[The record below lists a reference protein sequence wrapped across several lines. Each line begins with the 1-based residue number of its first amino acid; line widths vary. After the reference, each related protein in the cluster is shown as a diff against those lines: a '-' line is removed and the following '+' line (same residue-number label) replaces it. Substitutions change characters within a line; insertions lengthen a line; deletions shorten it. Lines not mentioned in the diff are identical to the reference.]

1 MLIQVYSSYLRL
13 KTLQVAYNFQFPLM
27 KKLKMNTCQLTFS
40 GYNLLTFTGF
50 KWGDPES
57 KVAGAPTYPLTK
69 TYSLS
74 LKLGF

>member
-1 MLIQVYSSYLRL
+1 
-13 KTLQVAYNFQFPLM
+13 
-27 KKLKMNTCQLTFS
+27 MNTCQLTFS
-40 GYNLLTFTGF
+40 GYNLLTITGF

-57 KVAGAPTYPLTK
+57 KVSGAPTYPLTK